1 MVISLLALKV
11 APSVPLEED
20 DKGNQ
25 VKVEEGQFQ
34 VWLSHDCHMI
44 DTCTRVIAGWQGESP
59 MVPSSE
65 DLTDSR
71 QSPPPEFASDELV
84 VTDDVTSNT
93 IKQELQELGMS
104 KMDQQK
110 EQGQE

>member
-1 MVISLLALKV
+1 
-11 APSVPLEED
+11 
-20 DKGNQ
+20 
-25 VKVEEGQFQ
+25 
-34 VWLSHDCHMI
+34 MI

-65 DLTDSR
+65 DVTDSR

-84 VTDDVTSNT
+84 VTDDVTSST

-110 EQGQE
+110 EQGLKWLYAQGLSILVLLEIQLGAQGYYSAYLLHCL